1 MTREDAR
8 NKSLEVAD
16 NFFRQV
22 KSKID
27 SALNSG
33 CIDLESYENN
43 YVLPRIIVE
52 AVLKDVYESN
62 LPPTKEWRKEVD
74 NIYKFL

>member
-8 NKSLEVAD
+8 NKAVEVAD

-27 SALNSG
+27 TALNSG
-33 CIDLESYENN
+33 CIDLDSYGNN
-43 YVLPRIIVE
+43 YILPRIIVQ
-52 AVLKDVYESN
+52 AALKDVYGRN
-62 LPPTKEWRKEVD
+62 TPPTKEWRKEVE
-74 NIYKFL
+74 NIYRCL

>member
-1 MTREDAR
+1 MTREDAK
-8 NKSLEVAD
+8 NKTVEVAD

-33 CIDLESYENN
+33 CIDLESYDNN
-43 YVLPRIIVE
+43 YILPRIIAE
-52 AVLKDVYESN
+52 AALRDVYERN
-62 LPPTKEWRKEVD
+62 LPPTKEWRKEVE
-74 NIYKFL
+74 NIYRFL

>member
-1 MTREDAR
+1 MTKEDAK
-8 NKSLEVAD
+8 NMAVEIAD
-16 NFFRQV
+16 DLFQQV

-33 CIDLESYENN
+33 SIDLESYENN
-43 YVLPRIIVE
+43 YLLPKIIAE
-52 AVLKDVYESN
+52 AALRDVYERN
-62 LPPTKEWRKEVD
+62 LPPTKKWRKEVN